1 MEYHIL
7 IVEPDTI
14 ARRRYAEALIAEP
27 PAIGVAYRII
37 TVGSIGAAQLQATRH
52 RFDLL
57 LTTISRDNEIQQFV
71 EQIYD
76 VYNGAIKL
84 VLLHEP
90 KAAAT
95 AQIVTQQLHATL
107 LELPINEEELRSSVR
122 FALGLESLNS
132 ANEQAAQRSELPL
145 GNPATLASNELD
157 LCLSDIRHETAATYA
172 LYINHF
178 GLSIAQQGQ
187 LQDLD
192 LSALISSIAGT
203 FAHSNRL
210 ARLLHEQHSIHTH
223 VHEGEQFDI
232 YSTNVGNDRLLVLC
246 FDKSYTN
253 TKIGCIW
260 PSMKRGAERL
270 QHLHLLAE
278 QTYLETHP
286 KHDLTTPL
294 TDKLQ
299 RLFGEP
305 YH

>member
-14 ARRRYAEALIAEP
+14 ARRRYAEALIATP

-57 LTTISRDNEIQQFV
+57 LTTISRDNETQQFV

-84 VLLHEP
+84 VLLHDL
-90 KAAAT
+90 KAAAS
-95 AQIVTQQLHATL
+95 AQLFAQRLHALL
-107 LELPINEEELRSSVR
+107 LEKIVDEEALRSCVR
-122 FALGLESLNS
+122 SALGLDSFHKPS
-132 ANEQAAQRSELPL
+132 EQSIVHLEASPKRSNTPL
-145 GNPATLASNELD
+145 DDLQECLD
-157 LCLSDIRHETAATYA
+157 DIRQESAASYA

-178 GLSIAQQGQ
+178 GLVIAQQGEIH
-187 LQDLD
+187 DLD

-203 FAHSNRL
+203 FAHSTRL
-210 ARLLHEQHSIHTH
+210 ARLLHEEHSSHTH
-223 VHEGEQFDI
+223 VHEGELFDI
-232 YSTNVGNDRLLVLC
+232 YSTNVGNDKLLVLC
-246 FDKSYTN
+246 FEKSSSN

-270 QHLHLLAE
+270 QHLDMLAE
-278 QTYLETHP
+278 QSYLEMHP
-286 KHDLTTPL
+286 KQDLTTPL

-299 RLFGEP
+299 RLFGEQ